1 MKEIIIRYLEGNAT
15 PEDEKQLASF
25 LNMGDGSKAFF
36 RQVSREWE
44 DRQSATTIPDGG
56 YMQLLDTITM
66 KRRKASFWRY
76 ASLVAASLAIFA
88 CLGYH
93 WYQATAA
100 YRDMLSV
107 NVPLGS
113 RSSLILPDGSKV
125 WVNSGSTLT
134 YPREFRKNK
143 RKVRLLGEGY
153 FEVEASPKRPFIVEA
168 GDCRFTVRGTKFNIN
183 AYQEEKKVSAVLMEG
198 RLDFKAGSF
207 EYTMS
212 DGELVSVGADG
223 VKHDMVDANQ
233 YHGWT
238 ESVIRFDKITLP
250 ELLRRVSR
258 ELDVRISLD
267 TDMFD
272 YREIKASFSR
282 EYTVDRILN
291 AISTFLPISYRR
303 DDDGVWHITTKK

>member
-1 MKEIIIRYLEGNAT
+1 MKEIIIRYLEGSASPEEERQLSEFLHESTENAVYFKKVT
-15 PEDEKQLASF
+15 
-25 LNMGDGSKAFF
+25 
-36 RQVSREWE
+36 REWE
-44 DRQSATTIPDGG
+44 DHQNAMTAPDSG
-56 YMQLLDTITM
+56 YMQLLDTIAL
-66 KRRKASFWRY
+66 KRRRGSSWGY
-76 ASLVAASLAIFA
+76 ASLIAASLAIFA

-93 WYQATAA
+93 WHESTAA
-100 YRDMLSV
+100 YRDMQSV

-113 RSSLILPDGSKV
+113 RSSLILPDGTKV

-143 RKVRLLGEGY
+143 RKVSLQGEGY
-153 FEVEASPKRPFIVEA
+153 FEVEASPTRPFIVEA
-168 GDCRFTVRGTKFNIN
+168 GDCRFTVKGTKFNIN
-183 AYQEEKKVSAVLMEG
+183 AYLEERKVSAVLMEG
-198 RLDFKAGSF
+198 RLDFKSGSF

-223 VKHDMVDANQ
+223 VKHDIVDANQ

-282 EYTVDRILN
+282 DYTVDRILN
-291 AISTFLPISYRR
+291 AISTFLPISYRL